1 MKGAVAISGAAIAAA
16 YQPYLGK
23 RVSEADL
30 AAIAA
35 AITDQYRTA
44 GYFLTRAIVPPQDIR
59 AGRIRIEVIEGSITE
74 VKVKGEGAEQFGIG
88 SLLAAVKAERPARLA
103 TLERQMLLISDRPG
117 VRVVDTTL
125 EEIGGPTGK
134 FRLVVQLRTW
144 RIYSA
149 FGVDNLGSSAVGP
162 WQTYATAAFN
172 SYLAPGDTLAVNLST
187 IAKDPRELAFG
198 RLSYDMPVGTDG
210 IRIGA
215 SALYSD
221 VWPGDIRRQTNNRT
235 RTETFEMRGSIAPL
249 QSQAASL
256 NVTAAFGFSDVSQ
269 SDIYG
274 SIYNDHI
281 RTLTLTGDYRFRDD
295 FKGVSYLTVVGRQGL
310 EIFGASQADDAWLS
324 RAGAAGD
331 FSVFNLFF
339 TRYQTLSDEWSVKI
353 SAASQLA
360 STPLLLSQQ
369 FYLGGAAFGRGYGSA
384 EISGD
389 NAMAGS
395 AELRFDQT
403 LNAPYLKGFQIY
415 GFVDSGVAWNVGY
428 RYTDGLSLTSAG
440 LGARFFLTE
449 DLQAG
454 IGVAFPLTYRAADN
468 LNRSAQLLFSLSSAI
483 RLCPER
489 PRPFCS

>member
-1 MKGAVAISGAAIAAA
+1 M
-16 YQPYLGK
+16 
-23 RVSEADL
+23 
-30 AAIAA
+30 
-35 AITDQYRTA
+35 
-44 GYFLTRAIVPPQDIR
+44 
-59 AGRIRIEVIEGSITE
+59 
-74 VKVKGEGAEQFGIG
+74 
-88 SLLAAVKAERPARLA
+88 
-103 TLERQMLLISDRPG
+103 
-117 VRVVDTTL
+117 
-125 EEIGGPTGK
+125 
-134 FRLVVQLRTW
+134 
-144 RIYSA
+144 
-149 FGVDNLGSSAVGP
+149 
-162 WQTYATAAFN
+162 
-172 SYLAPGDTLAVNLST
+172 
-187 IAKDPRELAFG
+187 
-198 RLSYDMPVGTDG
+198 
-210 IRIGA
+210 
-215 SALYSD
+215 
-221 VWPGDIRRQTNNRT
+221 
-235 RTETFEMRGSIAPL
+235 
-249 QSQAASL
+249 
-256 NVTAAFGFSDVSQ
+256 VTAAFGFSDVSQ

-295 FKGVSYLTVVGRQGL
+295 FKGVNYLTVVGRQGL

-403 LNAPYLKGFQIY
+403 LNSPYLKGFQIY

-468 LNRSAQLLFSLSSAI
+468 FNRSAQLLFSLSSAI

>member
-1 MKGAVAISGAAIAAA
+1 M
-16 YQPYLGK
+16 
-23 RVSEADL
+23 
-30 AAIAA
+30 
-35 AITDQYRTA
+35 
-44 GYFLTRAIVPPQDIR
+44 
-59 AGRIRIEVIEGSITE
+59 
-74 VKVKGEGAEQFGIG
+74 
-88 SLLAAVKAERPARLA
+88 
-103 TLERQMLLISDRPG
+103 
-117 VRVVDTTL
+117 
-125 EEIGGPTGK
+125 
-134 FRLVVQLRTW
+134 
-144 RIYSA
+144 
-149 FGVDNLGSSAVGP
+149 
-162 WQTYATAAFN
+162 
-172 SYLAPGDTLAVNLST
+172 
-187 IAKDPRELAFG
+187 
-198 RLSYDMPVGTDG
+198 
-210 IRIGA
+210 
-215 SALYSD
+215 
-221 VWPGDIRRQTNNRT
+221 
-235 RTETFEMRGSIAPL
+235 
-249 QSQAASL
+249 
-256 NVTAAFGFSDVSQ
+256 
-269 SDIYG
+269 
-274 SIYNDHI
+274 
-281 RTLTLTGDYRFRDD
+281 
-295 FKGVSYLTVVGRQGL
+295 
-310 EIFGASQADDAWLS
+310 
-324 RAGAAGD
+324 
-331 FSVFNLFF
+331 
-339 TRYQTLSDEWSVKI
+339 KI